1 MDTNR
6 AGSPHPTAVA
16 EKPAGGGA
24 APAETSLPVQVEKIA
39 HKARLVG
46 IGLRGLRGGPVL
58 ILLVI
63 VAAFALRSELF
74 LTTENLGN
82 ILAQSAVIAV
92 LALGQLLVILTR
104 GIDLSVGSVLA
115 LSTVCGAMVFEH
127 VHSGPM
133 IILAMLATGAF
144 VGFVNGVVFVKLKLP
159 HPFITTLAMMSV
171 ARGVAL
177 VISDGQPKT
186 GMPDVIRTLGG
197 HSIGWFPM
205 SFFVVAA
212 AVLLVALALYRLTW
226 GRWVY
231 AVGGNPEAA
240 RRTGI
245 PVDRVLIS
253 VFVISGLAAGV
264 AGLLTAGRTNAGSPT
279 FGALS
284 ELDAI
289 SAVII
294 GGVSFLGGR
303 GKISNALVGALMVGV
318 LRNGLTLL
326 NVDAFYQMIA
336 LGTILVIAV
345 WLDTIRQRLEDR
357 FRALQATAAGAAKWQ
372 TTAQGANK

>member
-1 MDTNR
+1 MSN
-6 AGSPHPTAVA
+6 PTQPALVA
-16 EKPAGGGA
+16 QEP
-24 APAETSLPVQVEKIA
+24 PPELRDEVEKIGRT
-39 HKARLVG
+39 ARIVG
-46 IGLRGLRGGPVL
+46 VGLRALRAGPVL
-58 ILLVI
+58 ILAILVL
-63 VAAFALRSELF
+63 AFALQTDIF
-74 LTTENLGN
+74 FTAENLGN
-82 ILAQSAVIAV
+82 ILAQTAVIAT

-115 LSTVCGAMVFEH
+115 LSTVVGVLVFERIE
-127 VHSGPM
+127 SGPLV
-133 IILAMLATGAF
+133 ILVMVATGAF
-144 VGFVNGVVFVKLKLP
+144 VGLVNGLIFVKLKIP

-186 GMPDVIRTLGG
+186 GMPDSVRTIGG
-197 HSIGWFPM
+197 DSIGWFPL
-205 SFFVVAA
+205 SALVVAA
-212 AVLLVALALYRLTW
+212 AVLVIAVALYRLTW

-245 PVDRVLIS
+245 PVDRVLIT

-264 AGLLTAGRTNAGSPT
+264 AGVLTAGRTNAGSPT
-279 FGALS
+279 FGNLA

-303 GKISNALVGALMVGV
+303 GKVSNALVGALMVGV
-318 LRNGLTLL
+318 LRNGLNLL

-336 LGTILVIAV
+336 IGLILVLAV
-345 WLDTIRQRLEDR
+345 WLDTVRQRLEGK
-357 FRALQATAAGAAKWQ
+357 FRTLQATVEGATK
-372 TTAQGANK
+372 

>member
-1 MDTNR
+1 MSN
-6 AGSPHPTAVA
+6 PTLPAPVA
-16 EKPAGGGA
+16 QEP
-24 APAETSLPVQVEKIA
+24 PPELRDEVEKIGRT
-39 HKARLVG
+39 ARIVG
-46 IGLRGLRGGPVL
+46 VGLRALRAGPVL
-58 ILLVI
+58 ILAILVL
-63 VAAFALRSELF
+63 AFALQTDIF
-74 LTTENLGN
+74 FTTENFGN
-82 ILAQSAVIAV
+82 ILAQTAVIAT

-115 LSTVCGAMVFEH
+115 LSTVVGVLVFERIE
-127 VHSGPM
+127 SGPLV
-133 IILAMLATGAF
+133 ILVMVATGAF
-144 VGFVNGVVFVKLKLP
+144 VGLVNGLVFVKLKIP

-186 GMPDVIRTLGG
+186 GMPDSVRTIGG
-197 HSIGWFPM
+197 DSIGWFPL
-205 SFFVVAA
+205 SALVVAA
-212 AVLLVALALYRLTW
+212 AVLVIAVALYRLTW

-245 PVDRVLIS
+245 PVDRVLIT

-264 AGLLTAGRTNAGSPT
+264 AGVLTAGRTNAGSPT
-279 FGALS
+279 FGNLA

-303 GKISNALVGALMVGV
+303 GKVSNALVGALMVGV
-318 LRNGLTLL
+318 LRNGLNLL

-336 LGTILVIAV
+336 IGLILVLAV
-345 WLDTIRQRLEDR
+345 WLDTVRQRLEGK
-357 FRALQATAAGAAKWQ
+357 FRTLQATVEGATK
-372 TTAQGANK
+372 

>member
-1 MDTNR
+1 MSN
-6 AGSPHPTAVA
+6 PTQPALVA
-16 EKPAGGGA
+16 QEP
-24 APAETSLPVQVEKIA
+24 PPELRDEVEKIGRT
-39 HKARLVG
+39 ARIVG
-46 IGLRGLRGGPVL
+46 VGLRALRAGPVL
-58 ILLVI
+58 ILAILVL
-63 VAAFALRSELF
+63 AFALQTDIF
-74 LTTENLGN
+74 FTAENLGN
-82 ILAQSAVIAV
+82 ILAQTAVIAT

-115 LSTVCGAMVFEH
+115 LSTVVGVLVFEKIE
-127 VHSGPM
+127 SGPLVIPVM
-133 IILAMLATGAF
+133 VATGAF
-144 VGFVNGVVFVKLKLP
+144 VGLVNGLIFVKLKIP

-186 GMPDVIRTLGG
+186 GMPDSVRTIGG
-197 HSIGWFPM
+197 DSIGWFPL
-205 SFFVVAA
+205 SALVVAA
-212 AVLLVALALYRLTW
+212 AVLVIAVALYRLTW

-245 PVDRVLIS
+245 PVDRVLIT

-264 AGLLTAGRTNAGSPT
+264 AGVLTAGRTNAGSPT
-279 FGALS
+279 FGNLA

-303 GKISNALVGALMVGV
+303 GKVSNALIGALMVGV
-318 LRNGLTLL
+318 LRNGLNLL

-336 LGTILVIAV
+336 IGLILVLAV
-345 WLDTIRQRLEDR
+345 WLDTVRQRLEGK
-357 FRALQATAAGAAKWQ
+357 FRTLQATVEGATK
-372 TTAQGANK
+372 

>member
-1 MDTNR
+1 MEAETS
-6 AGSPHPTAVA
+6 ASPHPTAVA
-16 EKPAGGGA
+16 EKHAVDTA
-24 APAETSLPVQVEKIA
+24 RPVEVDQIA
-39 HKARLVG
+39 HRARLLGVG
-46 IGLRGLRGGPVL
+46 LTALRGGPAL
-58 ILLVI
+58 ILLLI
-63 VAAFALRSELF
+63 VVAFTSQSSLF

-82 ILAQSAVIAV
+82 ILAQTAVIAV

-115 LSTVCGAMVFEH
+115 LSTVCGAIVFEH
-127 VHSGPM
+127 IQSGPM
-133 IILAMLATGAF
+133 IIVAMLATGAF
-144 VGFVNGVVFVKLKLP
+144 VGLVNGMVFVKLKLP

-171 ARGVAL
+171 ARGVSL

-186 GMPDVIRTLGG
+186 GMPDIIRTIGG
-197 HSIGWFPM
+197 HSIGWFPV

-212 AVLLVALALYRLTW
+212 AIGLVALALYRLTW

-264 AGLLTAGRTNAGSPT
+264 AGMLTAGRTNAGSPT
-279 FGALS
+279 FGTLA

-294 GGVSFLGGR
+294 GGASFLGGR
-303 GKISNALVGALMVGV
+303 GKVSNALVGALMVGV
-318 LRNGLTLL
+318 LRNGLNLL

-336 LGTILVIAV
+336 VGLILVLAV
-345 WLDTIRQRLEDR
+345 WLDTVRQRIENR
-357 FRALQATAAGAAKWQ
+357 FRSLQATAQGAAKWQ
-372 TTAQGANK
+372 TTPQGASK